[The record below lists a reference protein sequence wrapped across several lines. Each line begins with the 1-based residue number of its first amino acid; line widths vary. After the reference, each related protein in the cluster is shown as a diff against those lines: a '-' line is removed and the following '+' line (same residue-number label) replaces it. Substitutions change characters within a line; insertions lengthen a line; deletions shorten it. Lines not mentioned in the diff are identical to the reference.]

1 MTQVSSLEALF
12 KAFNG
17 LQVLVVGDV
26 MIDSY
31 LWGKSTRISPE
42 APVPIV
48 NVIKREKRL
57 GGAANVAL
65 NIEAMGA
72 IPLLCSVIGADQDG
86 ADYICLM
93 EEKRLS
99 TEGIVQS
106 PERVTTIK
114 HRIIAGGQQLLR
126 VDSEIEHNLTGQEE
140 RLLEERYLKL
150 LDKADVVIFEDY
162 DKGVFSEQNIRRFL
176 QLANERN
183 IPSVIDPKKKN
194 FLSYTGCTLFKPNLK
209 ELKEGLKVDFAD
221 EDLPAFEAA
230 VAELQERLQVDQVL
244 VTLSERGV
252 FVADGEEKTYIEAHR
267 RSISDVSGA
276 GDTVIS
282 IAALCVALQTSKE
295 FMAGLSNLGGGLV
308 CEQVG
313 VVPIDKSRLYEEA
326 AHIRLFEKNEH
337 RIVK

>member
-1 MTQVSSLEALF
+1 MNQINTLEDIF
-12 KAFNG
+12 SAFNR
-17 LQVLVVGDV
+17 LTVLIVGDV

-48 NVIKREKRL
+48 NVVKREKRL

-65 NIEAMGA
+65 NVQALGA
-72 IPLLCSVIGADQDG
+72 TPLLCSVVGDDKDG
-86 ADYICLM
+86 SDFLRLL
-93 EEKRLS
+93 EDKGLS

-114 HRIIAGGQQLLR
+114 HRIIAGAQQLLR
-126 VDSEIEHNLTGQEE
+126 VDAEIETELADYDNRH
-140 RLLEERYLKL
+140 LEERYLKL
-150 LDKADVVIFEDY
+150 LDRADVVILEDY
-162 DKGVFSEQNIRRFL
+162 DKGVFSETNIRHFI

-183 IPSVIDPKKKN
+183 IPTVIDPKKKN
-194 FLSYTGCTLFKPNLK
+194 FLSYIGCTLFKPNLK

-221 EDLPAFEAA
+221 ENLPAFEEA
-230 VAELQERLQVDQVL
+230 VTALQARLKTQQVL

-252 FVADGEEKTYIEAHR
+252 FIANGKERTYIEAHR

-282 IAALCVALQTSKE
+282 IAALCMALGTSVQ
-295 FMAGLSNLGGGLV
+295 FLAGLSNLGGGLV

-313 VVPIDKSRLYEEA
+313 VVPVDKQRLQQEA
-326 AHIRLFEKNEH
+326 AQLKLFHMHEH
-337 RIVK
+337 RTA

>member
-1 MTQVSSLEALF
+1 MNQINTLEDIF
-12 KAFNG
+12 SAFNR
-17 LQVLVVGDV
+17 LTVLIVGDV

-48 NVIKREKRL
+48 NVVKREKRL

-65 NIEAMGA
+65 NVQALGA
-72 IPLLCSVIGADQDG
+72 TPLLCSVVGDDKDG
-86 ADYICLM
+86 GDFLRLL
-93 EEKRLS
+93 EEKGLS

-114 HRIIAGGQQLLR
+114 HRIIAGAQQLLR
-126 VDSEIEHNLTGQEE
+126 VDAEIETELADYDNRH
-140 RLLEERYLKL
+140 LEERYLKL
-150 LDKADVVIFEDY
+150 LDRADVVILEDY
-162 DKGVFSEQNIRRFL
+162 DKGVFSEENIRHFI

-183 IPSVIDPKKKN
+183 IPTVIDPKKKN
-194 FLSYTGCTLFKPNLK
+194 FLSYVGCTLFKPNLK

-221 EDLPAFEAA
+221 ENLPAFEEA
-230 VAELQERLQVDQVL
+230 VTQLQARLKTKQVL

-252 FVADGEEKTYIEAHR
+252 FIANGQERTYIEAHR

-282 IAALCVALQTSKE
+282 IAALCMALGTSVQ
-295 FMAGLSNLGGGLV
+295 FLAGLSNLGGGLV

-313 VVPIDKSRLYEEA
+313 VVPVDKQRLQQEA
-326 AHIRLFEKNEH
+326 AQLKLYHMHEH
-337 RIVK
+337 RTA

>member
-1 MTQVSSLEALF
+1 MNQINSLEDIF
-12 KAFNG
+12 EAFNR
-17 LQVLVVGDV
+17 LNVLVVGDV

-48 NVIKREKRL
+48 NVVKREKRL

-65 NIEAMGA
+65 NVQALGA
-72 IPLLCSVIGADQDG
+72 TPLLCSVIGDDQDG
-86 ADYICLM
+86 ADYLRLM
-93 EEKRLS
+93 EERGLT

-114 HRIIAGGQQLLR
+114 HRIIAGAQQLLR
-126 VDSEIEHNLTGQEE
+126 VDSEIEHNLTDY
-140 RLLEERYLKL
+140 EERYLEERFLQL

-162 DKGVFSEQNIRRFL
+162 DKGVFSEKNIRRFL
-176 QLANERN
+176 QLANGRGV
-183 IPSVIDPKKKN
+183 PSVVDPKKKN
-194 FLSYTGCTLFKPNLK
+194 FLSYVGCTLFKPNLK
-209 ELKEGLKVDFAD
+209 ELREGLKVEFAD
-221 EDLPAFEAA
+221 ENLPAFEEA
-230 VAELQERLQVDQVL
+230 VADLQQRLQTQQVL

-252 FVADGEEKTYIEAHR
+252 FIADGEERTYIAAHR

-282 IAALCVALQTSKE
+282 IAALCLALRTSMP
-295 FMAGLSNLGGGLV
+295 FLAGLSNLGGGLV

-313 VVPIDKSRLYEEA
+313 VVPVDRQRLLEEA
-326 AHIRLFEKNEH
+326 KHVRLFETHEYRNA
-337 RIVK
+337 